1 MIPAFSISLTQTPY
15 LDHEFS
21 RRYMVLDA
29 QNPTLKI
36 GRSSKQAE
44 KGFTPN
50 SQNGWYDS
58 PVMSR
63 EHAQIIAD
71 FTTKRL
77 KLMDLGSLH
86 GTYLNDCSQRLEK
99 DKLVELRNGDNIRFG
114 VDITRKKT
122 FSPTIVKLT
131 FDYIEPPKTMTEQE
145 STR

>member
-1 MIPAFSISLTQTPY
+1 
-15 LDHEFS
+15 
-21 RRYMVLDA
+21 
-29 QNPTLKI
+29 
-36 GRSSKQAE
+36 
-44 KGFTPN
+44 
-50 SQNGWYDS
+50 
-58 PVMSR
+58 
-63 EHAQIIAD
+63 
-71 FTTKRL
+71 
-77 KLMDLGSLH
+77 MDLGSLH